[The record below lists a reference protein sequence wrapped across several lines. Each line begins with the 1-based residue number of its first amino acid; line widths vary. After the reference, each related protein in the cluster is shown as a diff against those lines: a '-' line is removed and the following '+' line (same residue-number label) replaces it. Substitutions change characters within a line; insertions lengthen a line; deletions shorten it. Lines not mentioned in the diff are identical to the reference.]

1 MRTER
6 FRKRGESSSCGRD
19 HRHTGGQSPPSG
31 CHGLLAFPKQAAFRA
46 QRGHLRR
53 RPSRSTHFGC
63 PLIWRPTPSSRP
75 RMNLAIASYTL
86 ESEDVCGPAGRRG
99 AKAAALPGLPRGTF
113 THQIN
118 KGSHTGSSQGG
129 SPGSSPGN
137 LPGRAPPD
145 LPSPILQNAPKSL
158 YRSGETKVQS

>member
-63 PLIWRPTPSSRP
+63 PRIWRPTPSSRP
-75 RMNLAIASYTL
+75 RTNLAIASYTL

-99 AKAAALPGLPRGTF
+99 ASSVDVNFVNQSGSPMQCPTANGAIADLMALPRL
-113 THQIN
+113 IN
-118 KGSHTGSSQGG
+118 
-129 SPGSSPGN
+129 
-137 LPGRAPPD
+137 R
-145 LPSPILQNAPKSL
+145 
-158 YRSGETKVQS
+158 